1 MTENEMKLILENM
14 NLEDLKS
21 LQKNYHEYLMETHII
36 NNLKR
41 NLFAFNKDRNNEVKS
56 TKKELE
62 VKKAINTLKNLPRKK
77 RYLLKGNL
85 NKHQRIENLEIE
97 GQDINKDVLENSK
110 YSKMLFKKTSNG
122 LYNAMIFGVI
132 SIILFN
138 IGISADLIAL
148 KIIAILSVFP
158 AIMNYVSYA
167 CNDTLNPSVKKHI
180 SKKKISSLIKKL
192 QNDYVIEKENSENIH
207 LQNQLF
213 LESKEDIFNRMLK
226 THKAHLSEITEE
238 IRKIIESDIHT
249 PMLTEE
255 EIVDTQTLL
264 TNSKPKALKKSL

>member
-41 NLFAFNKDRNNEVKS
+41 NLFAFNKDRNNEVKP

-77 RYLLKGNL
+77 RYLLEGNL

-138 IGISADLIAL
+138 IGISADFIAL

-158 AIMNYVSYA
+158 AIMNCVSYA
-167 CNDTLNPSVKKHI
+167 CNDTLNPSVKTHI

-226 THKAHLSEITEE
+226 THKTHLSKITEE

-255 EIVDTQTLL
+255 EILDTQTLL
-264 TNSKPKALKKSL
+264 TNSKPKTLKKSL